1 MASFCTNC
9 GAQLSENQAFCTSCG
24 TKVENNQTYNAQMGQ
39 QPYSSSANTNSQ
51 QYYGGTASASVS
63 MTPTQMVK
71 KAWEDIKATKGWTG
85 KLFLWALVALVPILN
100 FFVLGALLKSGR
112 DASLRGSKA
121 FEGLFNEGNFVL
133 GFFSFVVSF
142 VWGIVVGLVSGIPVL
157 GLVVAVFALPL
168 QTLCLMRLGLFGK
181 LGNAFEFTTIW
192 ETYKKS
198 VGNILV
204 VYWLPAVIL
213 MAVGMVVSILLALVG
228 GVSVLGVAGAVG
240 YASAPLAGLSAVTI
254 FIVFV
259 LLYVLFVCGVAVEI
273 ITFRAYGYYIA
284 ETSHAWVNE
293 SVTVNPRVY

>member
-9 GAQLSENQAFCTSCG
+9 GAQLSENQSFCTSCG
-24 TKVENNQTYNAQMGQ
+24 AKIENNQTYSASMGQ
-39 QPYSSSANTNSQ
+39 QPYASSTNTNNQ
-51 QYYGGTASASVS
+51 QYYDGAVNASVG

-85 KLFLWALVALVPILN
+85 KLFLWALVALIPVLN

-112 DASLRGSKA
+112 DASLHGEKA
-121 FEGLFNEGNFVL
+121 FEGLFNEGNFLL
-133 GFFSFVVSF
+133 GFFSFVVSL
-142 VWGIVVGLVSGIPVL
+142 VWGIVVGLVSSIPVL

-204 VYWLPAVIL
+204 VYWLPTVIL
-213 MAVGMVVSILLALVG
+213 MAVGIVVDILIALVG
-228 GVSVLGVAGAVG
+228 GVSILGVVGAVG
-240 YASAPLAGLSAVTI
+240 YASAPLAGLSVVTI
-254 FIVFV
+254 LIVLV
-259 LLYVLFVCGVAVEI
+259 LLYVLFVCAIVLEI
-273 ITFRAYGYYIA
+273 ITFRAFGYYIA
-284 ETSHAWVNE
+284 ETSRSWVNE